1 MGRASLQDVKGRAQ
15 VRTYHYPYTYT
26 FYSIE
31 HFLDHYSLDVRLS
44 DIATGH
50 IIAHFDRDV
59 SLMGSRKGYLKF
71 DIEPKEEV
79 TQVKMVSSFYN
90 VIEDGQL
97 YVARAKVLKRLQ
109 AWLDNERTMYV
120 PAYPGDIP
128 RFTDET
134 RGRLLMERRTRLS
147 PPNTV
152 PLARYMSG
160 LGALV
165 MLTGFLIILA
175 MGIMPA
181 WTLALAI
188 LCGLPFVYVSML
200 IMEGRWRMGLSIY
213 STIGVLAGML
223 FLFLTLFVGVIFV
236 LVPIAII
243 DEMIWEVRTWDHFYR
258 DVDADEERNLGR
270 EEPPAFGGRWMREI
284 LNHLA

>member
-1 MGRASLQDVKGRAQ
+1 
-15 VRTYHYPYTYT
+15 
-26 FYSIE
+26 I
-31 HFLDHYSLDVRLS
+31 
-44 DIATGH
+44 
-50 IIAHFDRDV
+50 
-59 SLMGSRKGYLKF
+59 
-71 DIEPKEEV
+71 
-79 TQVKMVSSFYN
+79 
-90 VIEDGQL
+90 
-97 YVARAKVLKRLQ
+97 LKRLQ

-128 RFTDET
+128 RFTNET

-147 PPNTV
+147 PPDTV
-152 PLARYMSG
+152 PLARYISG

-165 MLTGFLIILA
+165 MLTGFLIILV
-175 MGIMPA
+175 MDIMPP

-200 IMEGRWRMGLSIY
+200 IMEGRWRLALSIY

-258 DVDADEERNLGR
+258 EVDMDEERNLRR
-270 EEPPAFGGRWMREI
+270 EKPPAFGGKWMREI